1 MNLKW
6 EFIASSVFFLN
17 LLAFSSVEK
26 NNKDC
31 RKPLIVSQEKSN
43 VDLNHVYEKII
54 DWIVENK
61 KVPAGFKD
69 WSKVGVNY
77 GKLVGIGSYASGKK
91 SHRLRLHENSQ
102 EAFSKILE
110 KIEQSSKFN
119 SLSEKE
125 KSELLLELKIRAGDP
140 QAFAQQIEIIRQDAY
155 EKIIEYILQ
164 NKQLPAGGHEWTKIE
179 VNYGKFVGNSDYRPG
194 GESYRSRLHDNPN
207 EAFTKLR
214 EKLENSE
221 KFNLFSKEEKNEI
234 ILELKIRSGDQDAF
248 AQKISLLREE
258 AYKKVIEYILQNK
271 KIPTG
276 NEWTKMGVNYGKFA
290 GIGDYF
296 SGGESYG
303 SRLHNSPQEA
313 FTKLLKELESSDR
326 LDSLSEKEKT
336 DILVE
341 LKIRSGQPNAF
352 TQKIDL
358 IRQEAYQKI
367 LQATIENKKIPAG
380 FKEWNKLGVNY
391 GKFVGG
397 SDYKLGGESYSS
409 RLHDGTPEAFQGLYY
424 FAEDSP
430 LFDNKPELKSEIL
443 QIIAKRYQD
452 ALKRDKRLRPKPL

>member
-6 EFIASSVFFLN
+6 EFIISSVFSLN
-17 LLAFSSVEK
+17 LLAFSSIEK
-26 NNKDC
+26 NKKNC
-31 RKPLIVSQEKSN
+31 REPLILSQEKSSS
-43 VDLNHVYEKII
+43 DLNEIYEKII
-54 DWIVENK
+54 NWIVENK
-61 KVPAGFKD
+61 KIPAGFKD
-69 WSKVGVNY
+69 WSKLGVNY
-77 GKLVGIGSYASGKK
+77 GKLVGIGSYASGNK

-110 KIEQSSKFN
+110 KIEDSNKFN

-125 KSELLLELKIRAGDP
+125 KAELLLELKIRAGDP
-140 QAFAQQIEIIRQDAY
+140 HAFAQKIEIIRQDAY
-155 EKIIEYILQ
+155 KKIIEYILQ
-164 NKQLPAGGHEWTKIE
+164 NKRLPAGGHEWTKIE

-194 GESYRSRLHDNPN
+194 GESYASRLHDSPN

-234 ILELKIRSGDQDAF
+234 ILELKIRSGDKKAF
-248 AQKISLLREE
+248 AEKISLLREE

-271 KIPTG
+271 KIPAG
-276 NEWTKMGVNYGKFA
+276 NNEWTKLGVNYGKFT

-296 SGGESYG
+296 PGGESYG
-303 SRLHNSPQEA
+303 SRLHDSPQEA
-313 FTKLLKELESSDR
+313 FKKLLEKFENSDS
-326 LDSLSEKEKT
+326 LDALSEKEKNE
-336 DILVE
+336 ILLE

-358 IRQEAYQKI
+358 LRQEAYEKL

-380 FKEWNKLGVNY
+380 FEEWNKVGVNY

-409 RLHDGTPEAFQGLYY
+409 RLHDGPPEAFQGLYY
-424 FAEDSP
+424 FAEHSP
-430 LFDNKPELKSEIL
+430 LLENKPELKNQIL
-443 QIIAKRYQD
+443 QIIAQRYQD
-452 ALKRDKRLRPKPL
+452 ALKRDKRLR